1 MRYCRK
7 CGWDE
12 RPISWLRRSTVG
24 RLAERNRWVGFLW
37 AASNTIRV
45 IHCPAAMDLTSVSM
59 GGGDHLPCNGCPTI
73 STASVHNCQ
82 AILRPP
88 AVSVI
93 STIDDSYCY
102 IGGAIRAGQTPA
114 PLPSVSLG
122 TKHSLSTLIW
132 SEIDYERF
140 RFYAYEGEAAT
151 FPIYNPFCHDRLLTW
166 LELRLQ

>member
-93 STIDDSYCY
+93 STIDDTV
-102 IGGAIRAGQTPA
+102 IVILAGLLGRA
-114 PLPSVSLG
+114 
-122 TKHSLSTLIW
+122 
-132 SEIDYERF
+132 R
-140 RFYAYEGEAAT
+140 
-151 FPIYNPFCHDRLLTW
+151 
-166 LELRLQ
+166 LRLRYPQALSVTSTHSPLSSGQKLIMNVSAFMHTRARRPHVQFTILNFAMIGF